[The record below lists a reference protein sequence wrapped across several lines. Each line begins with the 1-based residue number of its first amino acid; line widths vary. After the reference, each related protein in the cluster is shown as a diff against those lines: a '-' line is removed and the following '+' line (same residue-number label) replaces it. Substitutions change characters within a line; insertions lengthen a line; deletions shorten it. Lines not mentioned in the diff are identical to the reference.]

1 MEAVARPLKPLEDRA
16 LLAEIA
22 RALVSS
28 PVHVRVEE
36 VQEPGNALV
45 LRLYVLPRDRGRI
58 IGKRGQTLTI
68 IRRLFSAIGRL
79 DGRQVLVEL
88 DEEPD
93 PNIGG

>member
-1 MEAVARPLKPLEDRA
+1 MENRPQRALEDRA
-16 LLAEIA
+16 LLAEVA
-22 RALVSS
+22 RTFVSS

-36 VQEPGNALV
+36 VIKSVGSSV

-79 DGRQVLVEL
+79 EGRSVIVEL
-88 DEEPD
+88 DETD
-93 PNIGG
+93 

>member
-1 MEAVARPLKPLEDRA
+1 MQATARPMKPLEDRA

-36 VQEPGNALV
+36 EQEPGGV
-45 LRLYVLPRDRGRI
+45 LTLHLYVLPRDRGRI
-58 IGKRGQTLTI
+58 IGKKGKTLTI

-79 DGRQVLVEL
+79 DGRQVIVEL
-88 DEEPD
+88 DEEGD
-93 PNIGG
+93 